1 MNVFFLLLSL
11 ILFSCAEDHVSNSEI
26 EIIPLATC
34 VNKGEYQ
41 VEKLSDYAKSLH
53 YIPLET
59 NTTSLIG
66 VVDVE
71 KSFFGNDNFYLCSDN
86 NLYKFSGSGRF
97 LSQIGKSGG
106 GPGEYVHIWDVD
118 IDFSNDKLYIKNR
131 NISILEYS
139 TNGDFIRDI
148 PIKMNFLEKGYYTQ
162 HFQQVSP
169 ELFFFEIVSYL
180 DNQYMGILSDDSFEK
195 PVYLLSRDPIPM
207 DENENIVFVV
217 MDAKIYKTGKD
228 IYFHQLRSDTI
239 YQINTDSLCLIPR
252 YVLDYD
258 RYKPRDNNSE
268 SIHSYR
274 VIDSEK
280 YIFGF
285 HIWRLSSRTIYSFCV
300 S

>member
-1 MNVFFLLLSL
+1 
-11 ILFSCAEDHVSNSEI
+11 
-26 EIIPLATC
+26 
-34 VNKGEYQ
+34 
-41 VEKLSDYAKSLH
+41 
-53 YIPLET
+53 
-59 NTTSLIG
+59 
-66 VVDVE
+66 
-71 KSFFGNDNFYLCSDN
+71 
-86 NLYKFSGSGRF
+86 
-97 LSQIGKSGG
+97 
-106 GPGEYVHIWDVD
+106 
-118 IDFSNDKLYIKNR
+118 
-131 NISILEYS
+131 
-139 TNGDFIRDI
+139 
-148 PIKMNFLEKGYYTQ
+148 MNFLEKGYYTQ